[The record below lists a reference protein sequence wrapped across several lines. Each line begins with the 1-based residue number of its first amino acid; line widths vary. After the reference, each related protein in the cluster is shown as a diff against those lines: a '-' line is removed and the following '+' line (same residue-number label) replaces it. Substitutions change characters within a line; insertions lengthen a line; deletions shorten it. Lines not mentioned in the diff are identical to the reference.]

1 MNLVKIIIVGV
12 VLFGISGVLA
22 YLVDSIM
29 LRYFGTI
36 GRYESLLE
44 YFKKIDQKNGNKPYE
59 NPMFFH
65 FLDQSLH
72 ASHSSYV
79 RD

>member
-44 YFKKIDQKNGNKPYE
+44 YFKKIDQKNGNKVVVIWSITWVIL
-59 NPMFFH
+59 MILFA
-65 FLDQSLH
+65 LII
-72 ASHSSYV
+72 YV
-79 RD
+79 CW

>member
-22 YLVDSIM
+22 YLIDSIM
-29 LRYFGTI
+29 LRYFGII

-44 YFKKIDQKNGNKPYE
+44 YFKKIDQKNGNKVVVIWSITWVIL
-59 NPMFFH
+59 MILFA
-65 FLDQSLH
+65 LII
-72 ASHSSYV
+72 YV
-79 RD
+79 CW